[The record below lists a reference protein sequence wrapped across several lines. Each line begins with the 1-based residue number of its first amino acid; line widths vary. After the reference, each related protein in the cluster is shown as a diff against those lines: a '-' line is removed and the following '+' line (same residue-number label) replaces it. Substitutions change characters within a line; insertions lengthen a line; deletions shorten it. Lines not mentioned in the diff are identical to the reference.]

1 MGTLT
6 GPSFQSA
13 EKRCF
18 HVLHVWEEK
27 LWNQSPSLKK
37 FIRLE
42 LCQKCVKSFKSS
54 SSKAKKVQS
63 GCLLGTGDWRILCV
77 LRNVR
82 LPMTTFYT
90 DKEPLS
96 KYSPVTLPL
105 SPANRMNS

>member
-42 LCQKCVKSFKSS
+42 LCQKC
-54 SSKAKKVQS
+54 AKIFNFLIFFFNFQAKPKNFSQGV
-63 GCLLGTGDWRILCV
+63 G
-77 LRNVR
+77 
-82 LPMTTFYT
+82 
-90 DKEPLS
+90 
-96 KYSPVTLPL
+96 
-105 SPANRMNS
+105 